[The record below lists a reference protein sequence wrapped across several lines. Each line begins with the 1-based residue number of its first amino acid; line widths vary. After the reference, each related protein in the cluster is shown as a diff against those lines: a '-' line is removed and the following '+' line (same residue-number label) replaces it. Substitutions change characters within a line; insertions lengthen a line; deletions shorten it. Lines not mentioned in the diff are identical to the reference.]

1 MFDKNTIMIN
11 KIAKYISPVIIPLY
25 FNSLPNFKEPTKND
39 NMLTEYKNIEFNLSV
54 VTLK

>member
-11 KIAKYISPVIIPLY
+11 KIAKYISPVIIP
-25 FNSLPNFKEPTKND
+25 FCFSSLPKFKEPTKND
-39 NMLTEYKNIEFNLSV
+39 NMLTAYKNIEFNLSV